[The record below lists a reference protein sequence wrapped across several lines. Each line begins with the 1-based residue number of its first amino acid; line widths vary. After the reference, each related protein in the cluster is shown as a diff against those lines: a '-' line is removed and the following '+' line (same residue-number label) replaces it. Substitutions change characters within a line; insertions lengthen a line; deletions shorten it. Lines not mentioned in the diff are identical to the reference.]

1 VSSRPAGSAATAT
14 EPTLLD
20 RSWRVAL
27 FLAYRGLLVWWRV
40 VRPRTFGVAVA
51 VWSGGR
57 VLLVR
62 HSYKPG
68 SAIPAGRP
76 RRGESPAEAAVR
88 ELREEVAIH
97 AAPTLLR
104 PAARIVTRDLGKE
117 DHLQVFELGL
127 PEEPALAVDGREVVW
142 ASFRT
147 RAEALELDLETAV
160 RAYLE
165 GSSAET
171 VSTV

>member
-1 VSSRPAGSAATAT
+1 MSSREAAAAA
-14 EPTLLD
+14 PSLLD
-20 RSWRVAL
+20 RAWRLAL
-27 FLAYRGLLVWWRV
+27 CVAYRALLVWWRV

-57 VLLVR
+57 LLVVR

-76 RRGESPAEAAVR
+76 RRGESPAEAAIR
-88 ELREEVAIH
+88 ELREEVGLH

-117 DHLQVFELGL
+117 DHLQVFELEL
-127 PEEPALAVDGREVVW
+127 PEDPALALDGREVVW
-142 ASFRT
+142 AGFRT

-165 GSSAET
+165 GSSPDTA
-171 VSTV
+171 STV